1 MSIKSY
7 IQARSTFN
15 ISDPKVD
22 TLIDLSTTRLSE
34 DAFDDTKTYEY
45 AVALLVMHW
54 LSLSQQ
60 SQITNNVGGV
70 GGVKSVTEGRLSI
83 SFGSLSGN
91 NFNSMLPDLQ
101 QTSYGIE
108 LASLLETVIIPPATR
123 FG

>member
-1 MSIKSY
+1 MSIKGY
-7 IQARSTFN
+7 IQARSSFDIT
-15 ISDPKVD
+15 DPKID
-22 TLIDLSTTRLSE
+22 TLIDLSSTRLSA
-34 DAFDDTKTYEY
+34 DAFDDNKTYEY

-54 LSLSQQ
+54 LSLSKQ

-70 GGVKSVTEGRLSI
+70 GGVKSVSEGRLSI

-108 LASLLETVIIPPATR
+108 LASILETVIIPPATR